1 MDLWAGFNQPNF
13 GPALATEQPGFA
25 TAGEPFSYGSHGFI
39 ATDVHL
45 HTDQIGT
52 QLDPPAHWNE
62 YGATISDVP
71 ASVSLRPLVVIDV
84 TAQVAADPTYFATVA
99 DVEAHEAAHGRI
111 PAGSAVFFRSDW
123 SRGWEGYDGS
133 ETMPSVGLDALKLLH
148 LERGVLVH
156 GHEPLDTSTTPNMA
170 EEAWLMH
177 ANFLQIEGATNLHL
191 LPPTGCLLSIGF
203 AKILGGAGGYARLIA
218 VCPEDWA
225 HGVTVATHPGA
236 PLPTQSA
243 PLRAPSRNLRPTRAP
258 RPPRLLPGM
267 AAGCCGLSRVYST
280 RYVLDPSRPSYLE
293 CPNFTLAGECA
304 STPARILKKIGEYHF
319 GGITLLSS
327 ADPSALRTTGRTRIG
342 AKTRYKAG
350 DGTAPGAHQP
360 HRRRH
365 VQPAAYIAAI
375 DGNIS
380 GWRASASCASFIAK

>member
-1 MDLWAGFNQPNF
+1 MGGWCQNAG
-13 GPALATEQPGFA
+13 L
-25 TAGEPFSYGSHGFI
+25 I
-39 ATDVHL
+39 AAIDVHL

-111 PAGSAVFFRSDW
+111 PAGSAVFFRTDW

-243 PLRAPSRNLRPTRAP
+243 PLRRDGSGVLRPTAGAAP
-258 RPPRLLPGM
+258 TEYCAAGSA
-267 AAGCCGLSRVYST
+267 AAGCPLPV
-280 RYVLDPSRPSYLE
+280 
-293 CPNFTLAGECA
+293 
-304 STPARILKKIGEYHF
+304 
-319 GGITLLSS
+319 
-327 ADPSALRTTGRTRIG
+327 
-342 AKTRYKAG
+342 
-350 DGTAPGAHQP
+350 
-360 HRRRH
+360 
-365 VQPAAYIAAI
+365 
-375 DGNIS
+375 
-380 GWRASASCASFIAK
+380 

>member
-1 MDLWAGFNQPNF
+1 MLIAPPSRSPPRLPWIVAIANFLLAVTFAALLFTSTPAPSAEASAPTTSLHALFSAGGALANAKYIDLTHAIQPGMDLWAGFNQPNF

-25 TAGEPFSYGSHGFI
+25 TAGEPFSYGAHGFI

-111 PAGSAVFFRSDW
+111 PAGSAVFFRTDW

-236 PLPTQSA
+236 PLPTQSF
-243 PLRAPSRNLRPTRAP
+243 PLRRGAGDGVLRPTEGAAP
-258 RPPRLLPGM
+258 TEYCAAGSA
-267 AAGCCGLSRVYST
+267 AAGCPLPV
-280 RYVLDPSRPSYLE
+280 
-293 CPNFTLAGECA
+293 
-304 STPARILKKIGEYHF
+304 
-319 GGITLLSS
+319 
-327 ADPSALRTTGRTRIG
+327 
-342 AKTRYKAG
+342 
-350 DGTAPGAHQP
+350 
-360 HRRRH
+360 
-365 VQPAAYIAAI
+365 
-375 DGNIS
+375 
-380 GWRASASCASFIAK
+380 